1 MIHDATLFL
10 THEEARDPEIQSKLD
25 GDYPA
30 VDAEGQTY
38 LDGQIIYFVT
48 AADLVE
54 ERIQDVTVDASE
66 ISTSREAALVPRT
79 DFYADVSTDPG
90 FIDVSSASKGEW
102 FINRVAAQTGVT
114 VKETRIDV
122 DAFAAH
128 IREQTET
135 ADAWNVSHSQDFG
148 GGKEK
153 TSIEYHDAAD
163 IEAAQNGTI
172 GLGFEYMWDDVFVE
186 GVIYESGYVANY
198 SDGLLEE
205 GFAQWI
211 REEVL
216 PFLEVDRGEDESSS
230 EQATL
235 TEDEQDRAEVA
246 ATDGGG
252 ADGE

>member
-1 MIHDATLFL
+1 MHDATFFL
-10 THEEARDPEIQSKLD
+10 THEEARDPEIPSKLD
-25 GDYPA
+25 GEYPA

-38 LDGQIIYFVT
+38 LDGHTIHFGT

-54 ERIQDVTVDASE
+54 IQREETNLDASE
-66 ISTSREAALVPRT
+66 ITTSRAKALVPRAV

-90 FIDVSSASKGEW
+90 FIGVSSASNGEW
-102 FINRVAAQTGVT
+102 FIKRVAAQTGVT

-122 DAFAAH
+122 DAFAEH

-135 ADAWNVSHSQDFG
+135 ADAWNVSHSRDFG
-148 GGKEK
+148 GPKEK
-153 TSIEYHDAAD
+153 TTIDYHDAAD
-163 IEAAQNGTI
+163 IDSARNGTI
-172 GLGFEYMWDDVFVE
+172 GLGFEYMWNDAFID

-216 PFLEVDRGEDESSS
+216 PFLENDDGDEEES
-230 EQATL
+230 EQTTL
-235 TEDEQDRAEVA
+235 SEDEQDRAEVA
-246 ATDGGG
+246 ATDGGD
-252 ADGE
+252 DGE